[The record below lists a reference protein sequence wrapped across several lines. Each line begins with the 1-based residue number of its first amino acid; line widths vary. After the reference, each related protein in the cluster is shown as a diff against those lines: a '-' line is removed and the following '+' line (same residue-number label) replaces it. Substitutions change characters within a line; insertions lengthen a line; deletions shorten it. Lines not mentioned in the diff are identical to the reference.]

1 MAYKITAE
9 TCVGCDQCV
18 TNCPTEAISQ
28 VNGQYSIDSELCNN
42 CEGFSPEP
50 LCVVRCPTSLPVPS
64 RAKKGRTRAIA
75 RPQTHADLFLG
86 SANHRFAS
94 SIVIWEACNVLAQR
108 QSLAW
113 EETAAGEFCYQRQ
126 SPGKYALSLS
136 LSVDLEDPQP
146 SGLQRDK
153 ALELLAEFDIRS
165 SCLHLLFAAY
175 AAALDRAWE
184 QDFVINDQQLELY
197 LGLEKRKD
205 LSKSAKLSLMKQLVR
220 QTCHLLLQF
229 NSASQGRIQGFSIQQ
244 SRLWQ
249 IQGIQHHFQPDEEG
263 HKHLVGLTF
272 TLRAGLWSKYLLN
285 QEGYRNQTAYYQY
298 GHLPHSLLT
307 TVMSIWQQHEGA
319 ARMLLWLL
327 FKLRIGS
334 EQRIMV
340 PTLLRIG
347 YGSQRIEHASNDREE
362 RKRLIRSF
370 ERDLEVLRDYGLKPE
385 FDPETYPPE
394 IQPLWSRLADLP
406 EDADEALDYWINDA
420 CSDNPLTDSAPRGK
434 WNQLLQARILTFSLP
449 PDWHKPKSDPPQ
461 QHKADQRSKRKASM
475 RNRVEDLGQTPLTGT
490 EVVVARQKLGI
501 SQRQLADLTGKSQS
515 WIRDIEKGRFNPK
528 LADKL
533 LLQRVLGL
541 T

>member
-1 MAYKITAE
+1 
-9 TCVGCDQCV
+9 
-18 TNCPTEAISQ
+18 
-28 VNGQYSIDSELCNN
+28 
-42 CEGFSPEP
+42 
-50 LCVVRCPTSLPVPS
+50 
-64 RAKKGRTRAIA
+64 
-75 RPQTHADLFLG
+75 
-86 SANHRFAS
+86 
-94 SIVIWEACNVLAQR
+94 
-108 QSLAW
+108 
-113 EETAAGEFCYQRQ
+113 
-126 SPGKYALSLS
+126 
-136 LSVDLEDPQP
+136 
-146 SGLQRDK
+146 
-153 ALELLAEFDIRS
+153 
-165 SCLHLLFAAY
+165 LHLLFAAS

-184 QDFVINDQQLELY
+184 QDFVINDQQLEHY

-205 LSKSAKLSLMKQLVR
+205 LSKSAKLSLIKQLVR

-229 NSASQGRIQGFSIQQ
+229 NSVSQGRIQGFSIRQ

-249 IQGIQHHFQPDEEG
+249 LEAIQHHFQADEEG

-285 QEGYRNQTAYYQY
+285 QEGYRNHTAYYQY

-334 EQRIMV
+334 EQRITV
-340 PTLLRIG
+340 PTLLRVG
-347 YGSQRIEHASNDREE
+347 YGLQKMDQAAIHREE
-362 RKRLIRSF
+362 RKRLVRSF
-370 ERDLEVLRDYGLKPE
+370 ERDLEVLQDYGLKPE

-420 CSDNPLTDSAPRGK
+420 CSDNPLTDCAPRGK
-434 WNQLLQARILTFSLP
+434 WNQLLQARILTFSVP
-449 PDWHKPKSDPPQ
+449 PDWQKPKLEQSK
-461 QHKADQRSKRKASM
+461 QHSASRRNKRKAAL
-475 RNRVEDLGQTPLTGT
+475 RDRVEDLSQATLAGT
-490 EVVVARQKLGI
+490 DVVAARQKLGI
-501 SQRQLADLTGKSQS
+501 SQRQLAELTGKSQS
-515 WIRDIEKGRFNPK
+515 WIRDIEKGRFSPK